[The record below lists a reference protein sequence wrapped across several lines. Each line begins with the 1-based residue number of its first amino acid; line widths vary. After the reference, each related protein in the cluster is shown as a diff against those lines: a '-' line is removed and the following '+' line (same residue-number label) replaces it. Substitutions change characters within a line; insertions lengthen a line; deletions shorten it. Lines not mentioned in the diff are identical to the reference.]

1 MRYVRLGR
9 TELNISELGFG
20 GIPIIRLD
28 MDTAIQVLRCA
39 YEKGIT
45 FFDTANGYRDSEE
58 KIGHAF
64 VGIREKI
71 VIATKTLERNVINAN
86 KHIENSLRMLK
97 TDYIDLYQLH
107 QIAQEKDWQAV
118 TAPDGALEAL
128 AKAKQEGKIRFIGV
142 TSHNLAMAVK
152 LVKTGLFSTIQLP
165 FNFIEDA
172 AKDELFPAARELG
185 MGIIAMKPFAGG
197 VIDNAEIAIKY
208 LRQYSDVVPI
218 PGYDAVNSVDQVAS
232 YYQHPNAV
240 TVDDIALMEKYRRD
254 LGKQFCRRCEYCQ
267 PCPNGVMITMA
278 MGYNLMAPKLS
289 PAVSVNFCKP
299 AMESIK
305 QCTECDACIERCPY
319 ELPIH
324 DMLRANYK
332 LYEEH
337 VAMGGND
344 NRNLTICDNRMLTTL
359 SNV

>member
-1 MRYVRLGR
+1 MRYIRLGR

-28 MDTAIQVLRCA
+28 TDSAIQILRCA

-45 FFDTANGYRDSEE
+45 FFDTANAYRDSEA
-58 KIGHAF
+58 KIGSAF
-64 VGIREKI
+64 EGIREKI
-71 VIATKTLERNVINAN
+71 VIATKTLQRNAINAN

-118 TAPDGALEAL
+118 TAPDGALEAVIR
-128 AKAKQEGKIRFIGV
+128 AKKEGKIRFIGV

-172 AKDELFPAARELG
+172 AKDELFPATRVLG
-185 MGIIAMKPFAGG
+185 MGVIAMKPFAGG
-197 VIDNAEIAIKY
+197 VIDNSEIAIKY
-208 LRQYSDVVPI
+208 LRQHPEVVPI
-218 PGYDAVNSVDQVAS
+218 PGCDSVNSVHQVTS
-232 YYQHPNAV
+232 YYEHPNSV
-240 TVDDIALMEKYRRD
+240 TDDDLALMDKYRHE

-278 MGYNLMAPKLS
+278 MGYNLMASKMS
-289 PAVSVNFCKP
+289 PAVSADFCKP
-299 AMESIK
+299 AMESIR

-324 DMLRANYK
+324 AMLKANYR

-337 VAMGGND
+337 IAIGK
-344 NRNLTICDNRMLTTL
+344 
-359 SNV
+359 

>member
-1 MRYVRLGR
+1 MRYTRLGN
-9 TELNISELGFG
+9 TGLNISELGFG

-28 MDTAIQVLRCA
+28 MDTAIRVLRCA

-45 FFDTANGYRDSEE
+45 FFDTANAYRDSEE
-58 KIGHAF
+58 KIGNAF
-64 VGIREKI
+64 DGRREKI
-71 VIATKTLERNVINAN
+71 VIATKTLQRNAINAN

-107 QIAQEKDWQAV
+107 QIAQENDWQAV
-118 TAPDGALEAL
+118 TAPDGALEAVVR
-128 AKAKQEGKIRFIGV
+128 AKQEGKIRFIGV
-142 TSHNLAMAVK
+142 TSHNLAMAIK

-172 AKDELFPAARELG
+172 AKNELLPAATELG

-197 VIDNAEIAIKY
+197 VIDNAEMAIKY
-208 LRQYSDVVPI
+208 LRQYSEVVPI
-218 PGYDAVNSVDQVAS
+218 PGCDSENSVHQVTS
-232 YYQHPNAV
+232 CYQHPNEV
-240 TVDDIALMEKYRRD
+240 TDDDMALMDKYRRD

-278 MGYNLMAPKLS
+278 MGYNLMASKMS
-289 PAVSVNFCKP
+289 PAVSTAFCKP

-305 QCTECDACIERCPY
+305 LCIECDACIERCPY

-324 DMLRANYK
+324 EMLRANYQ

-337 VAMGGND
+337 IAMGK
-344 NRNLTICDNRMLTTL
+344 
-359 SNV
+359 